1 MRVAFQGERGAYSEE
16 AIIQHFGRGVE
27 PIPRPYLRD
36 VFDSIEAGEAD
47 LGLVPVENSIEGSI
61 VRTYD
66 LLNDRRLKAQGETV
80 LRVVHCLI
88 ANPEVAKED
97 VLRVHSHPQA
107 LGQCRDYLE
116 RHGYEPVSSYD
127 TAGSVKMLKE
137 QGLRD
142 SAAIAS
148 RRAAEVYGMEVLD
161 SGIETHQENYTRFL
175 VIGHEDMQQTSSD
188 KTSIAFIVDHR
199 PGTLYTA
206 LKAFAEN
213 GIDLT
218 KIESRPMLGKP
229 WEYIFFI
236 DVIGHREDSNLNMA
250 LRLLKENSRSVKILG
265 SYPRAPK
272 PRER

>member
-1 MRVAFQGERGAYSEE
+1 MRVSFQGESGAYSEE
-16 AIIQHFGRGVE
+16 AIIQHFGRCVE
-27 PIPRPYLRD
+27 PVPKPYLRD
-36 VFDSIEAGEAD
+36 VFDSIEEGKAD

-66 LLNDRRLKAQGETV
+66 LLNERRLKAQGEAV
-80 LRVVHCLI
+80 LRVVHSLI
-88 ANPEVAKED
+88 ANPGVAKED

-116 RHGYEPVSSYD
+116 RHNYEPVSSYD

-148 RRAAEVYGMEVLD
+148 KRAAEVYGMEVLD
-161 SGIETHQENYTRFL
+161 SGIETHHENYTRFL
-175 VIGHEDMQQTSSD
+175 VIGREDGRPTSRD

-236 DVIGHREDSNLNMA
+236 DVIGHREDSDLSMA
-250 LRLLKENSRSVKILG
+250 LSLLGESSHSVKILG

-272 PRER
+272 PQER